1 MIRVTSADY
10 HRPRFGFDA
19 DGWRRIVDMA
29 VAYAQSNGGYDWPS
43 GVMPYPMPT
52 NHMLYAL
59 YLKPRLLREEWA
71 T

>member
-1 MIRVTSADY
+1 MIRATYSDRY
-10 HRPRFGFDA
+10 RTRFGFPLEA
-19 DGWRRIVDMA
+19 WGRIVDMA
-29 VAYAQSNGGYDWPS
+29 VAYQQSNGGYDWPS